1 MIDKHSFV
9 PFYLQIEQILTRQIH
24 DNRLKPGDPLPT
36 EAEMCQQYQV
46 SRMTARKAVDYLVR
60 QGLVERFRGRGTF
73 VAQPDTRVKVQ
84 LPLDQ
89 HLTSSEVANSTQRK
103 IVNQL
108 RHFSQQPATAEVAQA
123 LRIAQ
128 GTPVH
133 YMVRL
138 RLIDGTPFVYEQSW
152 MIQSLF
158 PDLSERDL
166 NQSKYAYL
174 KSKGYDAVGS
184 HKQIFAELPSV
195 EVLEALGLA
204 RDEPVLR
211 ASVVAFFA
219 DEHPF
224 ELSNVYYNQ
233 RRYAFTLD
241 APLRPLFT
249 PSPC

>member
-9 PFYLQIEQILTRQIH
+9 PFYLQIEQILGRQIH
-24 DNRLKPGDPLPT
+24 ENTLKPGDPLPT

-60 QGLVERFRGRGTF
+60 QGLVERYRGRGTF
-73 VAQPDTRVKVQ
+73 VAQPDKRVKVQ

-89 HLTSSEVANSTQRK
+89 HLTSSEVAGSTHRK
-103 IVNQL
+103 IVNHL
-108 RHFSQQPATAEVAQA
+108 LHFSQQPANQEVASA
-123 LRIAQ
+123 LHMTEN
-128 GTPVH
+128 TPVH

-152 MIQSLF
+152 MNQALF
-158 PDLSERDL
+158 PDLSGQDL
-166 NQSKYAYL
+166 SQSKYAYL

-184 HKQIFAELPSV
+184 HKQIFAELPSS
-195 EVLEALGLA
+195 EIREALGLT

-211 ASVVAFFA
+211 ASVIAFFTG
-219 DEHPF
+219 DMPF

-233 RRYAFTLD
+233 RHYTFTLD
-241 APLRPLFT
+241 APLRSLLAL
-249 PSPC
+249 

>member
-1 MIDKHSFV
+1 MIDKHSFI
-9 PFYLQIEQILTRQIH
+9 PFYLQIEQILSRQIRE
-24 DNRLKPGDPLPT
+24 NALKPGDPLPT

-73 VAQPDTRVKVQ
+73 VARPDTQVKVQ

-108 RHFSQQPATAEVAQA
+108 LHFSQQPATDDIADALQIAEN
-123 LRIAQ
+123 
-128 GTPVH
+128 TPVH

-152 MIQSLF
+152 MNLALF
-158 PDLSERDL
+158 PDLSAQAL
-166 NQSKYAYL
+166 SQSKYAYL

-184 HKQIFAELPSV
+184 HKEIFAELPSS
-195 EVLEALGLA
+195 EVREALGLA

-219 DEHPF
+219 DRVPF

-233 RRYAFTLD
+233 RRYTFTLD
-241 APLRPLFT
+241 APLRPLLAL
-249 PSPC
+249 

>member
-1 MIDKHSFV
+1 MIDKHSFI
-9 PFYLQIEQILTRQIH
+9 PFYLQIEQILSRQIRE
-24 DNRLKPGDPLPT
+24 NALKPGDPLPT

-73 VAQPDTRVKVQ
+73 VARPDTQVKVQ

-108 RHFSQQPATAEVAQA
+108 LHFSQQPATDDIADALQIAEN
-123 LRIAQ
+123 
-128 GTPVH
+128 TPVH
-133 YMVRL
+133 NMVRL

-152 MIQSLF
+152 MNLALF
-158 PDLSERDL
+158 PDLSAQAL
-166 NQSKYAYL
+166 SQSKYAYL

-184 HKQIFAELPSV
+184 HKEIFAELPSS
-195 EVLEALGLA
+195 EVREALGLA

-219 DEHPF
+219 DRVPF

-233 RRYAFTLD
+233 RRYTFTLD
-241 APLRPLFT
+241 APLRPLLAL
-249 PSPC
+249 

>member
-9 PFYLQIEQILTRQIH
+9 PFYLQIEQILGRQIRE
-24 DNRLKPGDPLPT
+24 NVLKPGDPLPT

-89 HLTSSEVANSTQRK
+89 HLTSSEVASSAQRK
-103 IVNQL
+103 IVNHL
-108 RHFSQQPATAEVAQA
+108 LHFSRQTASPEVASA
-123 LRIAQ
+123 LQLPESA
-128 GTPVH
+128 PVL

-152 MIQSLF
+152 MNQALF
-158 PDLSERDL
+158 PDLQEQDL
-166 NQSKYAYL
+166 SQSKYAYL

-184 HKQIFAELPSV
+184 RKQIFAELPAS
-195 EVLEALGLA
+195 EIREALGLA

-211 ASVVAFFA
+211 ASVIAFFA
-219 DEHPF
+219 NGVPF

-233 RRYAFTLD
+233 RHYTFTLD
-241 APLRPLFT
+241 APPRPLLAL
-249 PSPC
+249 

>member
-1 MIDKHSFV
+1 MIDKHSLI
-9 PFYLQIEQILTRQIH
+9 PFYLQIEQILSRQIRE
-24 DNRLKPGDPLPT
+24 NTLKPGDPLPT

-73 VAQPDTRVKVQ
+73 VARPDTRVKIR

-103 IVNQL
+103 IVNRL
-108 RHFSQQPATAEVAQA
+108 LHFSQQPATHEVAGA
-123 LRIAQ
+123 LRIAEN
-128 GTPVH
+128 TPVH

-152 MIQSLF
+152 MNQTLF
-158 PDLSERDL
+158 PDLGEQALSR
-166 NQSKYAYL
+166 SKYAYL

-184 HKQIFAELPSV
+184 HKEIFAELPSA
-195 EVLEALGLA
+195 EVREALGLA

-219 DEHPF
+219 DDFPF

-233 RRYAFTLD
+233 RRYTFTLD
-241 APLRPLFT
+241 APLRPLLAL
-249 PSPC
+249 

>member
-1 MIDKHSFV
+1 MIDKHSFI
-9 PFYLQIEQILTRQIH
+9 PFYLQIEQILSRQIRE
-24 DNRLKPGDPLPT
+24 NALKPGDPLPT

-73 VAQPDTRVKVQ
+73 VARPDTQVKVQ

-108 RHFSQQPATAEVAQA
+108 LHFSQQPATDDIADALQIAEN
-123 LRIAQ
+123 
-128 GTPVH
+128 TPVH

-152 MIQSLF
+152 MNLALF
-158 PDLSERDL
+158 PDLSAQAL
-166 NQSKYAYL
+166 SQSKYAYL

-184 HKQIFAELPSV
+184 HKEIFAELPSS
-195 EVLEALGLA
+195 EVREALGLA

-219 DEHPF
+219 DHVPF

-233 RRYAFTLD
+233 RRYTFTLD
-241 APLRPLFT
+241 APLRPLLAL
-249 PSPC
+249 

>member
-1 MIDKHSFV
+1 MIDKHSFI
-9 PFYLQIEQILTRQIH
+9 PFYLQIEQILGRQIRE
-24 DNRLKPGDPLPT
+24 NELKPGDPLPT

-103 IVNQL
+103 IVNRL
-108 RHFSQQPATAEVAQA
+108 LHFSQQPATHDVAVA
-123 LRIAQ
+123 LRIAEN
-128 GTPVH
+128 TPVH

-152 MIQSLF
+152 MNQALF
-158 PDLSERDL
+158 PDLSEQVLGR
-166 NQSKYAYL
+166 SKYAYL

-184 HKQIFAELPSV
+184 HKQIFAELPSS
-195 EVLEALGLA
+195 EVREALGLA

-211 ASVVAFFA
+211 ASVIAFFA
-219 DEHPF
+219 DESPF

-233 RRYAFTLD
+233 RHYTFTLD
-241 APLRPLFT
+241 APPRPLLAW
-249 PSPC
+249 